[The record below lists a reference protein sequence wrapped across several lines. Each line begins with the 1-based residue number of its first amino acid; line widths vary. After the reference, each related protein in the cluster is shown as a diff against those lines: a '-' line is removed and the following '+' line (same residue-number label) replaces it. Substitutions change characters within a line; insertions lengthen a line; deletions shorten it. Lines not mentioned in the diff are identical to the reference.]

1 MGNVELAA
9 GGGGAYALAA
19 ADVGLWNGAWTG
31 GDKTLGVSPALGGG
45 GSGGVGLL
53 KCETPGGGGDI
64 MDCEAL
70 GNGEAMGCCEGVPR
84 RDVGSRV
91 LRKLSGMSFQLVI
104 GFMLADDDGGAA
116 EGEVVPARGGGGRG
130 ADC

>member
-1 MGNVELAA
+1 
-9 GGGGAYALAA
+9 
-19 ADVGLWNGAWTG
+19 
-31 GDKTLGVSPALGGG
+31 
-45 GSGGVGLL
+45 LL

-64 MDCEAL
+64 IDCDAF
-70 GNGEAMGCCEGVPR
+70 GNGEAMGCCDGVPR

-91 LRKLSGMSFQLVI
+91 LRKLSGMSFQLVM
-104 GFMLADDDGGAA
+104 GLAAADGVGAA